1 MKPTKKIFLVAT
13 EFLLSLFLASCT
25 PDSRVTLQPT
35 NAFDINISVLS
46 NYERMDTVKTVV
58 VDGDSISFNLLNSE
72 DIVSSPMGTSLTLS
86 VNSPNYE
93 ILRVKIYPYNYAT
106 HMIDSTYALNNL
118 DVIPGGILIN
128 NSYTV
133 NTWDTLY
140 YLSPDMAATYGLP
153 EYSDKYISLPPI
165 VLHSG
170 IDGTPWIKYDMPENT
185 DQYIMLR
192 KRMNTQYQ
200 YYWIRTR
207 NETVYSS
214 DSVLLTRTIKILDG
228 KCQLNSITTGQ

>member
-1 MKPTKKIFLVAT
+1 MKTTKTIFFAIIVA
-13 EFLLSLFLASCT
+13 LLSLFIISCT
-25 PDSRVTLQPT
+25 PDTQNRLLPT
-35 NAFDINISVLS
+35 NTFDVNISVLS
-46 NYERMDTVKTVV
+46 GYNYSDTLKTIV
-58 VDGDSISFNLLNSE
+58 VDGDSIRFNLVNSE
-72 DIVSSPMGTSLTLS
+72 NLVGPTGTILTLS
-86 VNSPNYE
+86 VNAPNYE
-93 ILRVKIYPYNYAT
+93 VLRAKTYPYNSFT
-106 HMIDSTYALNNL
+106 NIIDSTYPSRNI
-118 DVIPGGILIN
+118 DVINGEVLIDDF
-128 NSYTV
+128 YTA
-133 NTWDTLY
+133 NAWDTLY
-140 YLSPDMAATYGLP
+140 YISPDMANTYGLP